1 MLRKLAVC
9 MALVVLSTSLPGT
22 IPAQS
27 RAADRSQHRPNIVLI
42 LIDDLGWRDLGC
54 YGNRF
59 HETPNIDRLAR
70 QGMRF
75 TDAYAAA
82 PVCSPTR
89 AAIMTGKY
97 PARLQ
102 ITDFIPGH
110 WRPWAKLNVPPIRH
124 QLPLEE
130 VTLAELVK
138 QAGYRTGYFGKWHLG
153 GRAFFPDR
161 QGFDDWVVT
170 SGRHFAPRFRT
181 IPPERVARGTYLA
194 DYLTD
199 KAVRFIRKHR
209 DQPFFLFLAHY
220 AVHIPLEADRELIE
234 KYRRKPKPQEG
245 VNNPIYAAMV
255 EHVDRSVGRIVE
267 ALAELGLTDR
277 TLIIF
282 TSDNG
287 GLRRRFDRQG
297 PVVSSLAPLR
307 GEKGTLYEGGLRV
320 PLIVSWPGV
329 VPERSLCE
337 QPVSSIDIF
346 PTLADVVQVSVARQ
360 WQVDGVSLMPVL
372 TGKGVLERQALFWHY
387 PHYHHDAPASAV
399 RSGPWKLI
407 HFYEDDR
414 DELYNL
420 AIDIG
425 ETRNLAAQER
435 ERVAAMRK
443 LLDLW
448 LNEVGAL
455 MPTPNPD
462 YDPSRAHMWKRRR

>member
-1 MLRKLAVC
+1 MTFHSRSLLATLA
-9 MALVVLSTSLPGT
+9 ALTAVAYAE
-22 IPAQS
+22 AQ
-27 RAADRSQHRPNIVLI
+27 AENGKQPQLPNIVLI

-59 HETPNIDRLAR
+59 HETPNLDRLAR

-97 PARLQ
+97 PARLR

-110 WRPWAKLNVPPIRH
+110 WRPWAKLTVPPIRH
-124 QLPLEE
+124 ALPLEE
-130 VTLAELVK
+130 VTLAELLK

-153 GRAFFPDR
+153 GRQFFPDR
-161 QGFDDWVVT
+161 QGFDDWIVT
-170 SGRHFAPRFRT
+170 SGRHFAPHFRT
-181 IPPERVARGTYLA
+181 FPREDVPAGTYLA
-194 DYLTD
+194 DYLTE
-199 KAVRFIRKHR
+199 KAVTFMSEHR
-209 DQPFFLFLAHY
+209 GERFFLFLAHY
-220 AVHIPLEADRELIE
+220 AVHIPLEARRELIA
-234 KYRRKPKPQEG
+234 KYRRKPAPQEG

-255 EHVDRSVGRIVE
+255 EHVDRSVGRILE
-267 ALAELGLTDR
+267 TLDQLGLSQN
-277 TLIIF
+277 TLVIF

-287 GLRRRFDRQG
+287 GLYRRFDGQG
-297 PVVSSLAPLR
+297 PIVSSLSPLR

-320 PLIVSWPGV
+320 PLIVRWPST
-329 VPERSLCE
+329 VPAASVCN

-346 PTLADVVQVSVARQ
+346 PTLAEASHVPIGRD
-360 WQVDGVSLMPVL
+360 WNVDGVSLMPVL
-372 TGKGVLERQALFWHY
+372 TGKGQLDRQALFWHY
-387 PHYHHDAPASAV
+387 PHYHHSTPASAV

-420 AIDIG
+420 ARDIG
-425 ETRNLAAQER
+425 EKHDLSEQER
-435 ERVAAMRK
+435 DRVAAMRK

-448 LNEVGAL
+448 LTDVGAL
-455 MPTPNPD
+455 MPAPNPD
-462 YDPSRAHMWKRRR
+462 YDPERQHLWKRRR